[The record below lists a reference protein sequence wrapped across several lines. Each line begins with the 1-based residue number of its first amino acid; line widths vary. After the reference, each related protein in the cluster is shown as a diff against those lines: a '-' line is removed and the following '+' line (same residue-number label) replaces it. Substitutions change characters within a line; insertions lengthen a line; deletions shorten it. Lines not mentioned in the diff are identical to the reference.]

1 MDFFFYGTLIDAD
14 VRDYVLGPRAAR
26 ISIVPG
32 SLEGYRCVRV
42 AGASF
47 PGLIPDRA
55 ARTYGVIARGL
66 GRSDMRKLVRYEGNG
81 YRLASASAKTAGG
94 RTLNARVFLPKPA
107 IQLTDEEWSFAA
119 WQEAEKWPFLT
130 RNCPT
135 HVTRRG
141 T

>member
-14 VRDYVLGPRAAR
+14 VRGHVLGARAAKV
-26 ISIVPG
+26 SIVPA
-32 SLEGYRCVRV
+32 SLAGYRCVRV

-47 PGLIPDRA
+47 PGLVPDRA

-66 GRSDMRKLVRYEGNG
+66 GRADIDKLIRYEGIG

-94 RTLNARVFLPKPA
+94 RILNARVFLPKPG
-107 IQLTDEEWSFAA
+107 IQLTDEDWSFAV

-135 HVTRRG
+135 HVSRRK

>member
-14 VRDYVLGPRAAR
+14 VRAYVLGPRAAR

-47 PGLIPDRA
+47 PGLVADGTARA
-55 ARTYGVIARGL
+55 YGVIARGL
-66 GRSDMRKLVRYEGNG
+66 GRTDMSKLVRYEGNG

-94 RTLNARVFLPKPA
+94 RNLKTRVFLPKPG
-107 IQLTDEEWSFAA
+107 IQMTDEEWSFSV
-119 WQEAEKWPFLT
+119 WQEAEKWSFLT

-135 HVTRRG
+135 DVSRRG
-141 T
+141 N

>member
-14 VRDYVLGPRAAR
+14 VRVHVLGARAAR

-32 SLEGYRCVRV
+32 SLEGCRCVRV

-47 PGLIPDRA
+47 PGLVPETT

-66 GRSDMRKLVRYEGNG
+66 SRSDMSKLVRYEGNG
-81 YRLASASAKTAGG
+81 YRLASAPARTAGG
-94 RTLNARVFLPKPA
+94 RNLNVRVFLPKPGV
-107 IQLTDEEWSFAA
+107 QLTDEDWSVAA
-119 WQEAEKWPFLT
+119 WREAEKWPFLT
-130 RNCPT
+130 RDCPT